1 MAEFALQVVR
11 LFLPA
16 EVRRPS
22 PQFTIEPKIT
32 AAAIC
37 SKSAANF
44 LLQVVASVTP
54 HRASSSKP

>member
-32 AAAIC
+32 AAIC

-44 LLQVVASVTP
+44 LLQVVAPVTP
-54 HRASSSKP
+54 RRASSSKP